1 MGVRI
6 QNTKRILVLV
16 PDLRLPGGVT
26 NYYNA
31 LKLETSANVE
41 YFTVNSYKRESG
53 IMTAIRILKN
63 YFRFFFL
70 LLRKRFDIIHINP
83 SLDRRS
89 FYRDFGF
96 IMISRLMGRKKL
108 VFFRGWNDE
117 YEEKI
122 RKSKFRSYLFRISY
136 AKADR
141 YIVLSGMFRKKLIQ
155 MGVAESIPFS
165 IETTVADSSFIN
177 ELNLE
182 KKYSDNLSNLQFLFI
197 SRIEREK
204 GVFIAIDAFSK
215 FLSENPEANAKLV
228 IAGDG
233 PALPEAIKY
242 VEEMKISNIE
252 FLGNVRGEKKKKA
265 LLESHIMLFPTYY
278 GEGMPNSVL
287 EGMLYGMP
295 VVSRYNAGIPDVVE
309 HGVNGYLTHSKEP
322 SVFTDFISDLI
333 SDKEVLKKMARNN
346 NQKGIQLFTTEKVRD
361 RILKIYEEV

>member
-1 MGVRI
+1 M
-6 QNTKRILVLV
+6 NHTKKILVLV

-31 LKLETSANVE
+31 LKLEVSANVE
-41 YFTVNSYKRESG
+41 YFTVNSYKQESA
-53 IMTAIRILKN
+53 IMTVFRMFKN

-70 LLRKRFDIIHINP
+70 LIKKRFDIIHINP

-96 IMISRLMGRKKL
+96 IMISRVMRRKKL

-122 RKSKFRSYLFRISY
+122 RKNKFRSYLFRISY

-141 YIVLSGMFRKKLIQ
+141 YIVLSGMFKKKLIQ
-155 MGVAESIPFS
+155 MGVPASVPFS

-182 KKYSDNLSNLQFLFI
+182 KKYLGSLSNLQFLFI
-197 SRIEREK
+197 SRIEKEK
-204 GVFIAIDAFSK
+204 GVFIAIDAFND
-215 FLSENPEANAKLV
+215 FLTKNPGVHAKLV

-233 PALPEAIKY
+233 PALPEAKKY
-242 VEEMKISNIE
+242 VDEKKITGVE

-295 VVSRYNAGIPDVVE
+295 VVSRNNAGIPDVVE
-309 HGVNGYLTHSKEP
+309 HGVNGYLTDSIEP
-322 SVFTDFISDLI
+322 SVFTDFLTNLT
-333 SDKEVLKKMARNN
+333 SDKEILKKMAWNN

-361 RILKIYEEV
+361 RILKIYEQV

>member
-1 MGVRI
+1 M
-6 QNTKRILVLV
+6 NNAKKILVLV

-41 YFTVNSYKRESG
+41 YFTVNSYKQESG
-53 IMTAIRILKN
+53 IMTIFRLFKN

-83 SLDRRS
+83 SLDHRS

-96 IMISRLMGRKKL
+96 IMISRLMRRKKL
-108 VFFRGWNDE
+108 IFFRGWNDE

-141 YIVLSGMFRKKLIQ
+141 YIVLSELFKKKLIQ
-155 MGVAESIPFS
+155 MGVPASVPFS

-177 ELNLE
+177 ELDLE
-182 KKYSDNLSNLQFLFI
+182 KKYLGSLSYLQFLFI
-197 SRIEREK
+197 SRIEKEK
-204 GVFIAIDAFSK
+204 GVFIAIDAFND
-215 FLSENPEANAKLV
+215 FLSKSQGTKAKLV

-233 PALPEAIKY
+233 PALPEAKKY
-242 VEEMKISNIE
+242 VEEKKIAGVE

-278 GEGMPNSVL
+278 GEGMPNSIL

-295 VVSRYNAGIPDVVE
+295 VVSRNNAGIPDVVE
-309 HGVNGYLTHSKEP
+309 HGVNGYLTDSIEP
-322 SVFTDFISDLI
+322 SVFTDFLKDLT
-333 SDKEVLKKMARNN
+333 SNKEILKKMAWNN